1 MNDKR
6 YKTYKWQ
13 RLREQVILRDNNECQ
28 WCKAKGKVGRAEV
41 VHHIKPSDKY
51 PDLMYEIDN
60 LQTLCRPCHERVHG
74 REPIANTRFPERW

>member
-1 MNDKR
+1 MNDPR
-6 YKTYKWQ
+6 YKTHRWVVTRRQ
-13 RLREQVILRDNNECQ
+13 AMQRDNYECQ
-28 WCKAKGKVGRAEV
+28 MCKEEGMFKPGEV